1 MGKKRLTSVYVD
13 DEKMRMLK
21 ALGISLSQ
29 IVNEALDYAITDRFE
44 EYKEQLKKRIENELK
59 RKKELEENW
68 RERLR
73 EMINKPLY

>member
-1 MGKKRLTSVYVD
+1 MGKRRLTSVYVD

-29 IVNEALDYAITDRFE
+29 IVNEALDYAIIGRFE
-44 EYKEQLKKRIENELK
+44 EYKEQLKRQIENELK

>member
-29 IVNEALDYAITDRFE
+29 IVNEALDYAIIDRFD
-44 EYKEQLKKRIENELK
+44 EYKEKLKKRVE
-59 RKKELEENW
+59 RELERMEKREGW

-73 EMINKPLY
+73 EAINKPL